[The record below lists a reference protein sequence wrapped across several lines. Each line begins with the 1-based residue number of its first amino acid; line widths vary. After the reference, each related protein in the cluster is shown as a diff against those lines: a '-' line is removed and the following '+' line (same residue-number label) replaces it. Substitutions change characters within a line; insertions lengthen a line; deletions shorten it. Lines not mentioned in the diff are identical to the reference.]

1 MKKYIRIY
9 NIFKNFVE
17 NFFKKMDDD
26 FDIEEIGAT
35 KKKIEYTI
43 EKPSENDLVL
53 IQEAIESKDFD
64 NALDLFGD
72 DLFFEDI
79 NQKKAEDI
87 DILTYK
93 PKTFVDFIILKNAII
108 KFYSTIPEE
117 LKANFA
123 QKLIMSLI
131 NPLNSYQIEE
141 ILEEVFKF
149 EPSI

>member
-1 MKKYIRIY
+1 
-9 NIFKNFVE
+9 
-17 NFFKKMDDD
+17 MDDD

>member
-1 MKKYIRIY
+1 
-9 NIFKNFVE
+9 
-17 NFFKKMDDD
+17 MDDD

-87 DILTYK
+87 DILAYK